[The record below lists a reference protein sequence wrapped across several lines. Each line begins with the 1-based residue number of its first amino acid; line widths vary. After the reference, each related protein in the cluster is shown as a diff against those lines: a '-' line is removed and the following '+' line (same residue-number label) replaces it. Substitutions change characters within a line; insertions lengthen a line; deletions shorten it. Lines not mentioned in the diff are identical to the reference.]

1 MKDKEK
7 KTKKK
12 REFTLWKEF
21 KAFISRGNILD
32 LAVGV
37 VIGTAF
43 TTIVNALV
51 QQILMP
57 LISIAVPGGLE
68 GLVTVLNPTEALATA
83 DTANTV
89 EYWDVLYNAD
99 TVNVINWGT
108 FINAII
114 NFLLIAIVLFTI
126 VKIVNSVTKARKRF
140 EEKMREEYL
149 KKHPEEKE
157 EPAPAPAPAPD
168 PNIVLLTEIRD
179 LLKAQQEEKTKK

>member
-37 VIGTAF
+37 IIGTAF
-43 TTIVNALV
+43 TAIVNALV

-57 LISIAVPGGLE
+57 VISMAVPGGLE
-68 GLVTVLNPTEALATA
+68 GLVTVLNPAQAAVTE
-83 DTANTV
+83 DTANTIT
-89 EYWDVLYNAD
+89 YWGVTYDADV
-99 TVNVINWGT
+99 VNVINWGT

-126 VKIVNSVTKARKRF
+126 VKIVSSVTKARKRF
-140 EEKMREEYL
+140 EEKMRKEYL

-157 EPAPAPAPAPD
+157 EPAPAPSPAPD

>member
-43 TTIVNALV
+43 TAIVNALV

-57 LISIAVPGGLE
+57 IISMAVPGGLD
-68 GLVTVLNPTEALATA
+68 GLVTVLNPAQAAVTA
-83 DTANTV
+83 DTANTIT
-89 EYWDVLYNAD
+89 YWGVTYDADV
-99 TVNVINWGT
+99 VNVINWGT
-108 FINAII
+108 FINAVI

-126 VKIVNSVTKARKRF
+126 VKIVTSVTKARKRF
-140 EEKMREEYL
+140 EEKLRQAYL
-149 KKHPEEKE
+149 EKHPEEKE

-179 LLKAQQEEKTKK
+179 LLKAKQEEKTKK